1 MPEARDEVVTEGGM
15 AAAATT
21 IESDLVAVADAASV
35 TLAVKLAVPD
45 AVGVPE
51 MTPELLRLRPAGSE
65 PLVRAHA

>member
-35 TLAVKLAVPD
+35 TLTVKLDVPE
-45 AVGVPE
+45 AVGGPE
-51 MTPELLRLRPAGSE
+51 ITPELLRLRPAGSE
-65 PLVRAHA
+65 PLARAHA